1 MQPRLLFGR
10 VPTIRI
16 LHQMTGTNRYLIG
29 IAGGSGSGKTSFIQQ
44 IRNMFSEEEVCIL
57 SLDNYYKP
65 REHQQIDEK
74 GIRNF
79 DRPESIDIDR
89 FIEDLHKLR
98 AGDEVVIQE
107 YTFNNILATPKE
119 LRFLPA
125 PVIIVEGLFIY
136 HFPEL
141 RKLFDLK
148 CFVEADDILKLIR
161 RIQRDQLE
169 RNYPLDDVLY
179 RYQFHVK
186 PSYEQYILPYQKEV
200 DLIINNHQSF
210 QQALDM
216 FRIYIRHLVGEAVAR
231 TSI

>member
-1 MQPRLLFGR
+1 MDNQR
-10 VPTIRI
+10 
-16 LHQMTGTNRYLIG
+16 RYLIG
-29 IAGGSGSGKTSFIQQ
+29 IAGGSGSGKTSFINKL
-44 IRNMFSEEEVCIL
+44 RALFSEKELCIL

-65 REHQQIDEK
+65 REQQDIDDK

-89 FIEDLHKLR
+89 FVQDLHCLR
-98 AGDEVVIQE
+98 AGDEIVIQE
-107 YTFNNILATPKE
+107 YTFNNVLATPRE
-119 LRFLPA
+119 LIFYPA

-141 RKLFDLK
+141 RLMFDLK

-161 RIQRDQLE
+161 RIQRDQME

-186 PSYEQYILPYQKEV
+186 PSYEKYILPYRKEV
-200 DLIINNHQSF
+200 DLIINNYHSFEQATRIFHVYLKNLIGQAVTQSN
-210 QQALDM
+210 A
-216 FRIYIRHLVGEAVAR
+216 
-231 TSI
+231 

>member
-1 MQPRLLFGR
+1 MQLCLLFGR
-10 VPTIRI
+10 VTTIRI
-16 LHQMTGTNRYLIG
+16 LHLMKGHSRYLIG
-29 IAGGSGSGKTSFIQQ
+29 IAGGSGSGKTTFIRR
-44 IRNMFSEEEVCIL
+44 IREMFTEEEVCIL
-57 SLDNYYKP
+57 SLDNYYKS
-65 REHQQIDEK
+65 REHQQLDEK
-74 GIRNF
+74 GVRNF

-107 YTFNNILATPKE
+107 YTFNNVLATPRD
-119 LRFLPA
+119 LRFIPA

-161 RIQRDQLE
+161 RIQRDQME

-200 DLIINNHQSF
+200 DLIINNHRSF
-210 QQALDM
+210 HQALDI
-216 FRIYIRHLVGEAVAR
+216 FSVYIRHKVGQ
-231 TSI
+231 SITRAKV